1 MKEYIDEYATK
12 KGLRPGQRSSS
23 VLASCLFNTVNSAP
37 IEQQT
42 VVAAEQQH
50 ARSSYDV
57 SPFRLICWLI
67 ASSSR
72 LLLIRSTRLLTRPL
86 LLLRHSSTAL
96 RPARKLPPHNSAN
109 LTHLTLQKRDIP
121 VLYLF
126 TKAPISNKMICKP

>member
-1 MKEYIDEYATK
+1 MSMPPRKDFALD
-12 KGLRPGQRSSS
+12 KGHRLFF
-23 VLASCLFNTVNSAP
+23 ASYPFNTVNSAP

-86 LLLRHSSTAL
+86 LLLHSSTAL

-109 LTHLTLQKRDIP
+109 LTHLTLQKRDLP

-126 TKAPISNKMICKP
+126 TKAPISNKMICNL